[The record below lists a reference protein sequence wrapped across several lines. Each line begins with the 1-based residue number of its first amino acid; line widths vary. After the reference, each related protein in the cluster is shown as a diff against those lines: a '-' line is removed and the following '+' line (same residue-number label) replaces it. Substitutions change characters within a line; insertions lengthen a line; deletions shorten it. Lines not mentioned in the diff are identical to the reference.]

1 MRAVFSVLIAA
12 MLAGPLSALAW
23 IPASAQAKKT
33 APSTAPATRYFTYLN
48 DLMDGDADVILR
60 QARSGNEIK
69 SASIDLCYPAPKGSE
84 RRDRVTVELKISGT
98 SLTGTGTSLRDKTP
112 VEIALTQ
119 VRSPGKTNAF
129 DFGGSIRIGTDKMA
143 VVSRETADISDREF
157 NDNKNPEDDIVAAPG
172 DFTEVSPES
181 IAARVALDAVPDF
194 IKNLRGRGILVS
206 RNSLATGCD
215 SLRAGHQTIQMTVNP
230 LAAAEAIAQLRAQPG
245 VAKVGWAY
253 GVFDKT
259 RTLRFPS
266 GDWMTA
272 GKIDNAKIAT
282 VITEALKSVLAATS
296 ATAAWD
302 ENSGKHTLRF
312 KRPDAALGAFGLE
325 EELEF
330 TAMAAYDKP
339 TETRTILLWL
349 GMPWSKLVDGAS
361 AQKPLLIDS
370 PGSECEDRAVND
382 NDAIAA
388 LARVFKAQKW
398 DETTSQ
404 YK

>member
-1 MRAVFSVLIAA
+1 MRAVFSILIAA
-12 MLAGPLSALAW
+12 SLAGPAF
-23 IPASAQAKKT
+23 AQAKKT
-33 APSTAPATRYFTYLN
+33 APPTGSATRYFTYLN
-48 DLMDGDADVILR
+48 DLMDGDADVIIR
-60 QARSGNEIK
+60 QVRAGSEIR

-84 RRDRVTVELKISGT
+84 RRDRVTVELKVSGA
-98 SLTGTGTSLRDKTP
+98 SLTGTGTSMRDKTP

-119 VRSPGKTNAF
+119 ARSPGKTNAF
-129 DFGGSIRIGTDKMA
+129 DFGGSIRIGADKMA
-143 VVSRETADISDREF
+143 VASRETVDISDREF
-157 NDNKNPEDDIVAAPG
+157 NDNKNPDDDIVAAPA
-172 DFTEVSPES
+172 DFTDVSPES

-194 IKNLRGRGILVS
+194 IRSLRGRGILVS

-230 LAAAEAIAQLRAQPG
+230 AAAAETVAQLRAQPG

-253 GVFDKT
+253 GLFDKT
-259 RTLRFPS
+259 RTIRFAS
-266 GDWMTA
+266 GEWLAA
-272 GKIDNAKIAT
+272 GRIDNAKIAT
-282 VITEALKSVLAATS
+282 LLTETLKSVLSASAATS
-296 ATAAWD
+296 AWD
-302 ENSGKHTLRF
+302 ENSGKHTLKF

-330 TAMAAYDKP
+330 TAMAAFDKP
-339 TETRTILLWL
+339 ADTRTVLLWL

-370 PGSECEDRAVND
+370 PGSECEERAVND

-388 LARVFKAQKW
+388 LAKAFKAQKW

-404 YK
+404 YR